1 MAGHRPWR
9 EIRGDADRD
18 PERRERVEAGRRE
31 AEAEQATYEQSL
43 AEIRRARSFTQAQLA
58 AILKA
63 PQSQVSRI
71 ERQTDLYISTLAR
84 YLEAM
89 GGHLELVGVFD
100 DRRVKLSL
108 ADLTAPASD
117 SGATDVQDELAT
129 TATHGSDS

>member
-58 AILKA
+58 ATLKA